1 MKLSQ
6 KLPLAFIAISLV
18 AAAAGLFGIYKMS
31 QSADTYAQVIA
42 VDYGNEQLAASM
54 QVRFKSQVQEWKDV
68 LLRGKNPEQ
77 LNNYWTAFQADEKS
91 VAEQAAKL
99 QAALPDGE
107 ARTLASDFIQAHQ
120 RMGVDYRK
128 GLDAFKAADFD
139 SAAGDGAV
147 KGMDRPPT
155 ELITKLRAAIL
166 HATETRVAYA
176 RDSSK
181 QAMIVSIALMI
192 AGFIGSVIGGILF
205 SKSISRP
212 LDKCVGLAQMVA
224 AGDLTG
230 NIVVDSKDE
239 IGQLLQA
246 LKDMNGSLGN
256 IVAQVRMGTDAIAIA
271 SGEIATGNLDLSS
284 RTEEQAAALEET
296 ASSMEELTSTVKQNS
311 DNARQAKQLASTAAA
326 VATKGGEVVGQV
338 VDTMESINESSRKI
352 VDIIGVIDGIAFQ
365 TNILA
370 LNAAVEAARA
380 GEQGRGFAVVASEV
394 RSLAQRSAVA
404 AKEIKQ
410 LIGDSVEKVTAGGTL
425 VGQAGSTMTE
435 IVDSVQRVS
444 DIMAEISAAG
454 MEQSA
459 GIDQINQAVGQMDNA
474 TQQNAALVEE
484 AAAAAASLREQAG
497 RLVQTVS
504 VFKLNDN
511 AGAYQALPQ
520 TEVKIAQPALKAAFK
535 PTLVSSAKPAAPSSS
550 AVAAGRPRAVAAPAS
565 DEWETF

>member
-6 KLPLAFIAISLV
+6 KLPLAFTAISLV
-18 AAAAGLFGIYKMS
+18 AAAAGLFGIHKMS
-31 QSADTYAQVIA
+31 QSTDTYAEVIA

-54 QVRFKSQVQEWKDV
+54 QVKFKTQVQEWKDV
-68 LLRGKNPEQ
+68 LLRGKNPDS
-77 LNNYWTAFQADEKS
+77 LNTYWTAFQSDEKS

-99 QAALPDGE
+99 RTALPDGD
-107 ARTLASDFIQAHQ
+107 ARKLLDDFIQAHQ

-128 GLDAFKAADFD
+128 GFDAFKAADFD
-139 SAAGDGAV
+139 SAAGDNSV

-166 HATETRVAYA
+166 QATQDRVAYA
-176 RDSSK
+176 RDSSR
-181 QAMIVSIALMI
+181 QAMLVSIGLMI

-205 SKSISRP
+205 SRSISQP
-212 LDKCVGLAQMVA
+212 LDKCVDLAQMVA

-230 NIVVDSKDE
+230 SIVVESNDE

-246 LKDMNGSLGN
+246 LKDMNDSLGT
-256 IVAQVRMGTDAIAIA
+256 IVTEVRLGTDAIAIA

-296 ASSMEELTSTVKQNS
+296 ASSMEQLTSTVKQNS
-311 DNARQAKQLASTAAA
+311 DNANQAKQLAGAAA
-326 VATKGGEVVGQV
+326 EVATRGGAVVGQV
-338 VDTMESINESSRKI
+338 VQTMESINESSRKI
-352 VDIIGVIDGIAFQ
+352 VDIIAVIDGIAFQ

-410 LIGDSVEKVTAGGTL
+410 LIGDSVEKVSAGGTL
-425 VGQAGSTMTE
+425 VGQAGSTMVE

-454 MEQSA
+454 QEQSA

-504 VFKLNDN
+504 VFKLPGGGN
-511 AGAYQALPQ
+511 APAARLPQ
-520 TEVKIAQPALKAAFK
+520 AV
-535 PTLVSSAKPAAPSSS
+535 AKPAMTAASKPVLTAVKTPARPKASVAPPT
-550 AVAAGRPRAVAAPAS
+550 G

>member
-6 KLPLAFIAISLV
+6 KLPLAFTLISLV
-18 AAAAGLFGIYKMS
+18 AAAAGLFGIHKMS
-31 QSADTYAQVIA
+31 QSADTYSEVIA
-42 VDYGNEQLAASM
+42 TDYGNEQSTASM
-54 QVRFKSQVQEWKDV
+54 QVRFKTQVQEWKDV
-68 LLRGKNPEQ
+68 LLRGKDPAQ
-77 LNNYWTAFQADEKS
+77 RDTYWNAFQADEKA
-91 VAEQAAKL
+91 VAERAAKL
-99 QAALPDGE
+99 QAALAPGE
-107 ARTLASDFIQAHQ
+107 ARTMVDSFIQAHQ

-128 GLDAFKAADFD
+128 GFEAFKAADFD
-139 SAAGDGAV
+139 PAAGDNAV
-147 KGMDRPPT
+147 KGMDRAPT
-155 ELITKLRAAIL
+155 ELINKIRAAIL
-166 HATETRVAYA
+166 QATEARVAYA
-176 RDSSK
+176 RDSSR
-181 QAMIVSIALMI
+181 QAMLVSIGLMI
-192 AGFIGSVIGGILF
+192 VGFIGSVIGGVLI
-205 SKSISRP
+205 SRSISRP
-212 LDKCVGLAQMVA
+212 LDRCVGLAQMVA

-230 NIVVDSKDE
+230 AIVVDSTDE

-256 IVAQVRMGTDAIAIA
+256 IVAQVRLGTDAIAIA
-271 SGEIATGNLDLSS
+271 SGEIASGNLNLSS

-326 VATKGGEVVGQV
+326 VATKGGQV
-338 VDTMESINESSRKI
+338 VSQVVQTMGSINESSRKI

-410 LIGDSVEKVTAGGTL
+410 LIGDSVDKVAAGGTL
-425 VGQAGSTMTE
+425 VGEAGSTMEE
-435 IVDSVQRVS
+435 IVGSVRRVS

-454 MEQSA
+454 LEQSA

-474 TQQNAALVEE
+474 TQQNAALVEQ
-484 AAAAAASLREQAG
+484 AAAAAASLSEQAG

-504 VFKLNDN
+504 IFKLNDALN
-511 AGAYQALPQ
+511 GSLHGASHDAGDRPAGSSIGRAQQARPALPPARVVSPS
-520 TEVKIAQPALKAAFK
+520 TIANAQPK
-535 PTLVSSAKPAAPSSS
+535 VSPAT
-550 AVAAGRPRAVAAPAS
+550 S

>member
-54 QVRFKSQVQEWKDV
+54 QVRFKTQVQEWKDV
-68 LLRGKNPEQ
+68 LLRGKNPQQ
-77 LNNYWTAFQADEKS
+77 LDNYWTAFQADEKS

-128 GLDAFKAADFD
+128 GLDAFKTAGFD

-166 HATETRVAYA
+166 QATEVRVAYA

-181 QAMIVSIALMI
+181 QAMMVSIALMI

-246 LKDMNGSLGN
+246 LKDMNGSLGA
-256 IVAQVRMGTDAIAIA
+256 IVAQVRIGTDAIAIA
-271 SGEIATGNLDLSS
+271 SGEIAAGNLDLSS

-326 VATKGGEVVGQV
+326 VATKGGEVVSQV
-338 VDTMESINESSRKI
+338 VDTMGSINESSRKI

-410 LIGDSVEKVTAGGTL
+410 LIGDSVDKVTAGGTL

-435 IVDSVQRVS
+435 IVDSVRRVS

-511 AGAYQALPQ
+511 TGAYQSLPQ
-520 TEVKIAQPALKAAFK
+520 PEVTIAQPALKPAFK
-535 PTLVSSAKPAAPSSS
+535 PVLVSGAKAAPTSS
-550 AVAAGRPRAVAAPAS
+550 AMATGQPKAVVAPAS
-565 DEWETF
+565 EEWETF

>member
-6 KLPLAFIAISLV
+6 KLPLAFTAISLV
-18 AAAAGLFGIYKMS
+18 AAAAGLFGIHEMN
-31 QSADTYAQVIA
+31 QATDTYANVID

-54 QVRFKSQVQEWKDV
+54 QVRFKTQVQEWKDV

-77 LNNYWTAFQADEKS
+77 LNNYWTAFQNDEKS

-99 QAALPDGE
+99 QTALPDGA
-107 ARTLASDFIQAHQ
+107 ARALAGDFIQAHQ

-128 GLDAFKAADFD
+128 GLEAYKAAGFD

-155 ELITKLRAAIL
+155 ELITKIRAAIVQ
-166 HATETRVAYA
+166 ATEARVARA
-176 RDSSK
+176 RASSR
-181 QAMIVSIALMI
+181 QAMLVSVGLMI
-192 AGFIGSVIGGILF
+192 AGFIGSVLGGVLF
-205 SKSISRP
+205 SRSISRP

-230 NIVVDSKDE
+230 SIVVSSQDE

-246 LKDMNGSLGN
+246 LKDMNHSLGT
-256 IVAQVRMGTDAIAIA
+256 IVTEVRLGTDAIAIA

-284 RTEEQAAALEET
+284 RTEQQAASLEET

-311 DNARQAKQLASTAAA
+311 DNANQAKQLANTAAE
-326 VATKGGEVVGQV
+326 VATKGGDVVNQV
-338 VDTMESINESSRKI
+338 VQTMGSINESSRKI

-394 RSLAQRSAVA
+394 RSLAQRSAIA

-410 LIGDSVEKVTAGGTL
+410 LIGDSVDKVTAGGTL
-425 VGQAGSTMTE
+425 VGQAGSTMVE
-435 IVDSVQRVS
+435 IVDSIQRVS

-454 MEQSA
+454 REQSA

-474 TQQNAALVEE
+474 TQQNAALVEQ

-504 VFKLNDN
+504 VFKLND
-511 AGAYQALPQ
+511 GQD
-520 TEVKIAQPALKAAFK
+520 
-535 PTLVSSAKPAAPSSS
+535 AAPRQLPEV
-550 AVAAGRPRAVAAPAS
+550 VAGKPVLKTTGS
-565 DEWETF
+565 GLNYISG